1 MRFLASDQLPTDLSA
16 KKMAANKARK
26 DCPRVLHLI
35 WVDLYLI
42 LGKNLKLL
50 KISVNSRQVP
60 PMPRIPYHQSSRFT
74 IRAISISAFLENQK
88 AAPCSNCRSCRA
100 VTCCDRA
107 PRCFQMVR
115 RKCNLRR
122 GRLVHV
128 QRKRGPKNCEKQIKK
143 TTQMVLL
150 LIVF

>member
-26 DCPRVLHLI
+26 DCPRVLYLI

-42 LGKNLKLL
+42 LCRNLKLL
-50 KISVNSRQVP
+50 KISVNC
-60 PMPRIPYHQSSRFT
+60 T
-74 IRAISISAFLENQK
+74 DAKDSISSIEPSYYSCYLCYFRKIRRQ
-88 AAPCSNCRSCRA
+88 PCSNCRSCRA
-100 VTCCDRA
+100 VTCCDGA

-128 QRKRGPKNCEKQIKK
+128 QRKKWSAKIVKK
-143 TTQMVLL
+143 TIKRKHKLFYGFDRF
-150 LIVF
+150 LI